1 MNLILLSEEDFLQE
15 GVARLTGERA
25 QHIIQT
31 IRSEVGDTL
40 TIGLINS
47 LLGFG
52 IVAALT
58 STTVILDVT
67 LNSPPPAPLPLRLI
81 LALPR
86 PKVLRRTIAACAA
99 LGAKDLILL
108 NSYRVEKSYW
118 GSPLLETEQL
128 KKHLILGL
136 EQGKDTQLPSIR
148 FEKRFK
154 PFVEDGLPLLLNNT
168 TALVAHPYADSPCP
182 KSSSGHITL
191 VVGPEGGFI
200 PYEIEKL
207 DEIGFQSITLGQRVL
222 KVETAIPFL
231 LGKLF

>member
-15 GVARLTGERA
+15 GKAHLTGERA
-25 QHIIQT
+25 EHVIHT
-31 IRSEVGDTL
+31 IRAKVGDTL
-40 TIGLINS
+40 TVGLIDN
-47 LLGFG
+47 LLGCG

-58 STTVILDVT
+58 SNTVILNVT

-118 GSPLLETEQL
+118 GSPLLEADEL

-136 EQGKDTQLPSIR
+136 EQGKDTQLPTIR
-148 FEKRFK
+148 LEKRFK
-154 PFVEDGLPLLLNNT
+154 PFVEDELPLLVDNS
-168 TALVAHPYADSPCP
+168 TALVAHPYADSLCP
-182 KSSSGHITL
+182 KNSSGHITL
-191 VVGPEGGFI
+191 AVGPEGGFI

-207 DEIGFQSITLGQRVL
+207 TETGFQSITLGQRVL

>member
-15 GVARLTGERA
+15 GEARLTGERA
-25 QHIIQT
+25 EHVIHT
-31 IRSEVGDTL
+31 IRAQIGDTL
-40 TIGLINS
+40 TVGLINS
-47 LLGFG
+47 QHGYG
-52 IVAALT
+52 IVSALT
-58 STTVILDVT
+58 SSTVTLQVT

-118 GSPLLETEQL
+118 GSPLLEAKQL

-136 EQGKDTQLPSIR
+136 EQGKDTQLPNIQI
-148 FEKRFK
+148 EKRFK
-154 PFVEDGLPLLLNNT
+154 PFVEDKLPLLLDNT
-168 TALVAHPYADSPCP
+168 TALVAHPYADSACP

-191 VVGPEGGFI
+191 AVGPEGGFI

-207 DEIGFQSITLGQRVL
+207 AEVGFQSITLGQRVL